1 MKILPER
8 SIENDTYTTIIRP
21 SEWGTASVTAESELA
36 MLEDTPQLLR
46 YADIEFK
53 DKFIVSETGLPVV
66 STEANAVEVTLDLN
80 NKEFML
86 DENFEVSLSIDAKK
100 ILDSELDGTV
110 FSDKHVLAQAKT
122 ILFET
127 KVIARIKELLEIAR
141 SHVNSFEDTIEQT
154 L

>member
-8 SIENDTYTTIIRP
+8 SISNDTYSTTLKP
-21 SEWGTASVTAESELA
+21 SEWGTASVTAEKELA

-53 DKFIVSETGLPVV
+53 DKFIVSDGMPVL
-66 STEANAVEVTLDLN
+66 STEANAVEVNLDLN

-100 ILDSELDGTV
+100 ILDSEIDGTV
-110 FSDKHVLAQAKT
+110 FTCKHTLAQAKI

-127 KVIARIKELLEIAR
+127 KVIARIRELLEIAR
-141 SHVNSFEDTIEQT
+141 SHVNSFEETIEQT

>member
-8 SIENDTYTTIIRP
+8 GISKDTYTTLLKP
-21 SEWGTASVTAESELA
+21 SEWGTASVTAENELA

-46 YADIEFK
+46 FADIEFK
-53 DKFIVSETGLPVV
+53 DKFIVSDGLPVV

-80 NKEFML
+80 NKEFVL
-86 DENFEVSLSIDAKK
+86 DENFEVSISIDAKK

-110 FSDKHVLAQAKT
+110 FTDKHVLAQAKV

-141 SHVNSFEDTIEQT
+141 SHVNSFEETIEQT

>member
-8 SIENDTYTTIIRP
+8 GISKDTYTTLLKP
-21 SEWGTASVTAESELA
+21 SEWGTASVTAENELA

-53 DKFIVSETGLPVV
+53 DKFIVSDGLPVV

-80 NKEFML
+80 NKEFIL
-86 DENFEVSLSIDAKK
+86 DENFEVSISIDAKK
-100 ILDSELDGTV
+100 ILDSELDGIV
-110 FSDKHVLAQAKT
+110 FTDKHVLAQAKV

-127 KVIARIKELLEIAR
+127 KVIARVKELLEIAR
-141 SHVNSFEDTIEQT
+141 SHVNSFEETIEQT

>member
-1 MKILPER
+1 MKILPIR
-8 SIENDTYTTIIRP
+8 SIENDTYTTVIKP

-53 DKFIVSETGLPVV
+53 DKFIVSDGLPVI
-66 STEANAVEVTLDLN
+66 STEANAVEVNLDLN

-86 DENFEVSLSIDAKK
+86 DENFKVSISIDAKK

-110 FSDKHVLAQAKT
+110 FIDKHVLAQAKT

-141 SHVNSFEDTIEQT
+141 SHVNSFEETIEQT

>member
-1 MKILPER
+1 MKILPIR
-8 SIENDTYTTIIRP
+8 SIENDTYTTVIKP
-21 SEWGTASVTAESELA
+21 SEWGTASVTAENELA
-36 MLEDTPQLLR
+36 MLADTPQMLR

-53 DKFIVSETGLPVV
+53 DKFIVSDGLPVV
-66 STEANAVEVTLDLN
+66 STESNAVEVSLDLN

-100 ILDSELDGTV
+100 ILDAELDGTV
-110 FSDKHVLAQAKT
+110 FKDKHVLAQAKT

-127 KVIARIKELLEIAR
+127 KVISRIKELLEIAR
-141 SHVNSFEDTIEQT
+141 SHVNGFEETIEQT

>member
-1 MKILPER
+1 MKILPIR
-8 SIENDTYTTIIRP
+8 SIENDTYTTVIKP

-53 DKFIVSETGLPVV
+53 DKFIVSDNGLPVV

-100 ILDSELDGTV
+100 ILDSEMDGTV
-110 FSDKHVLAQAKT
+110 FTDKHVLAQAKT

-141 SHVNSFEDTIEQT
+141 SHVNSFEETIEQT

>member
-8 SIENDTYTTIIRP
+8 GISKDTYSTLLKP
-21 SEWGTASVTAESELA
+21 SEWGTASVTAENELA

-46 YADIEFK
+46 FADIEFK
-53 DKFIVSETGLPVV
+53 DKFIVSDGLPVV
-66 STEANAVEVTLDLN
+66 STEANAVEVNLDLN
-80 NKEFML
+80 NKEFVL
-86 DENFEVSLSIDAKK
+86 DKNFEVSISIDAKK

-110 FSDKHVLAQAKT
+110 FTDKHVLAQAKV

-127 KVIARIKELLEIAR
+127 KVIARVKELLEIAR
-141 SHVNSFEDTIEQT
+141 SHVNSFEETIEHT

>member
-1 MKILPER
+1 MKILPIR
-8 SIENDTYTTIIRP
+8 SIENDTYTTVIKP

-53 DKFIVSETGLPVV
+53 DKFIVSDGLPVV
-66 STEANAVEVTLDLN
+66 STEANAVEVNLDLN

-86 DENFEVSLSIDAKK
+86 DENFEVSISIDAKK
-100 ILDSELDGTV
+100 ILDSELDGTI
-110 FSDKHVLAQAKT
+110 FADKHVLAQAKT
-122 ILFET
+122 ILCET

-141 SHVNSFEDTIEQT
+141 SHVNSFEETIEQT

>member
-8 SIENDTYTTIIRP
+8 RISKDTYSTLLKP
-21 SEWGTASVTAESELA
+21 SEWGTASVTAENELA

-46 YADIEFK
+46 FADIEFK
-53 DKFIVSETGLPVV
+53 DKFIVSDGLPVV
-66 STEANAVEVTLDLN
+66 STEANAVEVNLDLN
-80 NKEFML
+80 NKEFVL
-86 DENFEVSLSIDAKK
+86 DKNFEVSISIDAKK

-110 FSDKHVLAQAKT
+110 FTDKHVLAQAKV

-127 KVIARIKELLEIAR
+127 KVIARVKELLEIAR
-141 SHVNSFEDTIEQT
+141 SHVNSFEETIEHT

>member
-1 MKILPER
+1 MKILPIR
-8 SIENDTYTTIIRP
+8 SIENDTYTTVIKP

-53 DKFIVSETGLPVV
+53 DKFIVSDGLPVV

-80 NKEFML
+80 NKEFVL
-86 DENFEVSLSIDAKK
+86 DENFEVSISIDAKK

-110 FSDKHVLAQAKT
+110 FTDKHVLAQAKV

-127 KVIARIKELLEIAR
+127 KVIARVKELLEIAR
-141 SHVNSFEDTIEQT
+141 SHVNSFEETIEQT

>member
-1 MKILPER
+1 MKILPIR
-8 SIENDTYTTIIRP
+8 SIENDTYTTVVKP

-53 DKFIVSETGLPVV
+53 DKFIVSDTGLPVV

-110 FSDKHVLAQAKT
+110 FTDKHVLAQAKT

-141 SHVNSFEDTIEQT
+141 SHVNSFEETIEQT

>member
-8 SIENDTYTTIIRP
+8 SIENDIYTTVIKP

-36 MLEDTPQLLR
+36 MLEDTPQILR

-53 DKFIVSETGLPVV
+53 DKFIVSDGLPVISTSDSAVQV
-66 STEANAVEVTLDLN
+66 SLDLN
-80 NKEFML
+80 NKEFVL
-86 DENFEVSLSIDAKK
+86 DENFEVSISIDAKK
-100 ILDSELDGTV
+100 ILDSELDSTV
-110 FSDKHVLAQAKT
+110 FKDKHVLAQAKV

-127 KVIARIKELLEIAR
+127 KVIARVKALLDIAR
-141 SHVNSFEDTIEQT
+141 SYVNSFEETVEQT

>member
-1 MKILPER
+1 MKILPIR
-8 SIENDTYTTIIRP
+8 SIENDTYTTVIKP
-21 SEWGTASVTAESELA
+21 SEWGTASVTAEQELA

-53 DKFIVSETGLPVV
+53 DKFIVSDNGLPVV
-66 STEANAVEVTLDLN
+66 STEANAVEVSLDLN
-80 NKEFML
+80 NKEFVL

-100 ILDSELDGTV
+100 ILDAELDGTV
-110 FSDKHVLAQAKT
+110 FTCKHTLAQAKT

-141 SHVNSFEDTIEQT
+141 SHVNSFEETIEQT